1 MSERIYIDPVV
12 AQRLNTACR
21 AFSESVMQAAD
32 ETTVLS
38 RARGGSDFRS
48 ALEING
54 VYSSCAGIALP
65 KLMDDFGSQ
74 STAMAAL
81 FQIAGG
87 NLSTQDEEAAAA
99 LKNAASAPP
108 SINGPSM
115 AIAGLSSISAFDAE
129 SSRTDKFSWVGGE
142 DASGMSLDEMKSG
155 AESLSP
161 GDLRSTAEQ
170 FSTAS
175 QTLSSA
181 ADQLLA
187 SVNSELG
194 SSWQG
199 EFANTA
205 IANVAQFHSSATELA
220 GQLTT
225 VADRANSLAEGY
237 KFTRDRVGGITPDTG
252 AVRDSEA
259 AASLESARLDAQR
272 VIHSE
277 YNPRLEG
284 ANLSGLTFTPA
295 HRVGSVGGVGTEGVP
310 PVALWNHE
318 IVGPEGVVGG
328 ASRTGVDAV
337 TQAAS
342 SSAGGAGA
350 PAPSG
355 GGGSPSSAGS
365 PVVGT
370 SAASGNAASGDM
382 PAGVGAATGGATHP
396 VSAPAT
402 SPSRSGAAATAPAA
416 SGTSTTAG
424 RDSSPPPGARTVS
437 GTSSPAPIGARG
449 MASGSSSTGAGS
461 TGAGS
466 AGSGASAGARP
477 LSAAAGGSAR
487 SGLPFSTGGNASSGA
502 GTSGGPGAAS
512 GAPRAGT
519 GPIAGTGL
527 TAGSGSPGTSPGS
540 AGSAAGSRVGGPMMG
555 AMPMGAGGRSGD
567 KSHSPPDYLVHPS
580 HSSELIGNLPAAVQ
594 PVLRGNRS
602 SAE

>member
-1 MSERIYIDPVV
+1 MSEQIYIDPVV

-54 VYSSCAGIALP
+54 VYASCAGSALP

-129 SSRTDKFSWVGGE
+129 SSRTDKFSWVAGE

-161 GDLRSTAEQ
+161 SDLRSTAEQ

-187 SVNSELG
+187 SVSSELG

-237 KFTRDRVGGITPDTG
+237 EFTRARVGGITLDTG
-252 AVRDSEA
+252 AGRDSEA
-259 AASLESARLDAQR
+259 AASRESARLDAQR
-272 VIHSE
+272 VIHSD

-295 HRVGSVGGVGTEGVP
+295 HRVGSAGGVGTEGVS

-318 IVGPEGVVGG
+318 IVGPKGGVGG
-328 ASRTGVDAV
+328 ESRTGVDAA

-342 SSAGGAGA
+342 SSPGGASA
-350 PAPSG
+350 PAPAG
-355 GGGSPSSAGS
+355 GGGSASSAGS
-365 PVVGT
+365 PPMGT
-370 SAASGNAASGDM
+370 SAASANAASGVM
-382 PAGVGAATGGATHP
+382 PAGVGAATGGATRP

-402 SPSRSGAAATAPAA
+402 SPSRSVAAAPTPAA
-416 SGTSTTAG
+416 SGTSTTVG
-424 RDSSPPPGARTVS
+424 RDSSSSPGARTVS
-437 GTSSPAPIGARG
+437 RTSSSAPIGARG
-449 MASGSSSTGAGS
+449 MASGSSS

-477 LSAAAGGSAR
+477 LSATAGGGSAR
-487 SGLPFSTGGNASSGA
+487 SGLPFSTGGNTSSGA
-502 GTSGGPGAAS
+502 GTSGGPGAAG

-519 GPIAGTGL
+519 GPSAGTGL
-527 TAGSGSPGTSPGS
+527 TGGAGSPGSSPGS